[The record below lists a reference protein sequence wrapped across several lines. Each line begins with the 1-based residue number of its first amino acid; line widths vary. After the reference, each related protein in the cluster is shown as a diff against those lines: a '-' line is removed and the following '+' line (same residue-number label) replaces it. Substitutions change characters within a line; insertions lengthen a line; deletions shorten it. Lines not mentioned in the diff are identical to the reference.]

1 MDNYLVNLTS
11 ILDDLGATIEVSDEF
26 PLESLQVGDET
37 FVPQSP
43 ATFNIWLT
51 HTGTSV
57 VSGGRVV
64 ADVLATCSRCLCEF
78 PLRIEGEVDGFYVE
92 PGKEDGIPEDQDY
105 EMVSAEGV
113 VDILPS
119 LMVALV
125 LEAPF
130 APIHDEEC
138 AGLCATV
145 RSRPQRRTVRLCR
158 GSVRG
163 SSLRRARRAWW
174 RPMRG
179 TRRRKAPPWTPR
191 SGCSRSSADSPTHR

>member
-11 ILDDLGATIEVSDEF
+11 ILDDLGATIEVADEF
-26 PLESLQVGDET
+26 PLESLVVGDET
-37 FVPQSP
+37 FVPQAP
-43 ATFNIWLT
+43 ASFNIWLT

-64 ADVLATCSRCLCEF
+64 ADVMGTCSRCLCEF

-92 PGKEDGIPEDQDY
+92 PGKEVGIPEDQEY
-105 EMVSAEGV
+105 EMVSPEGV

-119 LMVALV
+119 LLVALV

-138 AGLCATV
+138 AGLC
-145 RSRPQRRTVRLCR
+145 
-158 GSVRG
+158 
-163 SSLRRARRAWW
+163 
-174 RPMRG
+174 
-179 TRRRKAPPWTPR
+179 TRCGADLNAGAC
-191 SGCSRSSADSPTHR
+191 GCADAVSDEHPFAALGALLEFEDTDGAGDAEG

>member
-1 MDNYLVNLTS
+1 MDTYLVNLTS

-26 PLESLQVGDET
+26 PLESLVVGDET
-37 FVPQSP
+37 FVLQSP
-43 ATFNIWLT
+43 ATFSIWLT

-57 VSGGRVV
+57 VSGGSVV

-105 EMVSAEGV
+105 EMISVEGV
-113 VDILPS
+113 VDIMPS

-138 AGLCATV
+138 AGLCATCGAD
-145 RSRPQRRTVRLCR
+145 LN
-158 GSVRG
+158 
-163 SSLRRARRAWW
+163 
-174 RPMRG
+174 
-179 TRRRKAPPWTPR
+179 
-191 SGCSRSSADSPTHR
+191 SGPCACADGPSEDHPFAALGALLETDAGDEEA

>member
-11 ILDDLGATIEVSDEF
+11 ILDDLGATVEVSDEF
-26 PLESLQVGDET
+26 PLESLVVGDET
-37 FVPQSP
+37 FVLQAP
-43 ATFNIWLT
+43 ATFSIWLT

-57 VSGGRVV
+57 VSGGSVV

-105 EMVSAEGV
+105 EMVSVEGV
-113 VDILPS
+113 VDVMPS

-138 AGLCATV
+138 AGLCATCGADLN
-145 RSRPQRRTVRLCR
+145 SGPCDCAE
-158 GSVRG
+158 GSEDDHPFAALG
-163 SSLRRARRAWW
+163 ALLETDEGDQEA
-174 RPMRG
+174 
-179 TRRRKAPPWTPR
+179 
-191 SGCSRSSADSPTHR
+191 

>member
-26 PLESLQVGDET
+26 PLETLVVGDET
-37 FVPQSP
+37 FVLQAP
-43 ATFNIWLT
+43 ATFSIWLT

-105 EMVSAEGV
+105 EMVSVEGV
-113 VDILPS
+113 VDIMPS
-119 LMVALV
+119 LLGALV

-138 AGLCATV
+138 AGLCVTCGADLN
-145 RSRPQRRTVRLCR
+145 S
-158 GSVRG
+158 GSCACAEGPSVEHPFAALG
-163 SSLRRARRAWW
+163 ALLETDE
-174 RPMRG
+174 G
-179 TRRRKAPPWTPR
+179 
-191 SGCSRSSADSPTHR
+191 DQ

>member
-11 ILDDLGATIEVSDEF
+11 ILDDLGATVEVSDEF
-26 PLESLQVGDET
+26 PLESLAVGDET
-37 FVPQSP
+37 FVLQAP
-43 ATFNIWLT
+43 ATFSIWLT

-57 VSGGRVV
+57 VSGGSVV

-105 EMVSAEGV
+105 EMVSVEGV
-113 VDILPS
+113 VDVMPS

-138 AGLCATV
+138 AGLCATCGADLN
-145 RSRPQRRTVRLCR
+145 SGPCGCAE
-158 GSVRG
+158 GSEDDHPFAALG
-163 SSLRRARRAWW
+163 ALLETDEGDQEA
-174 RPMRG
+174 
-179 TRRRKAPPWTPR
+179 
-191 SGCSRSSADSPTHR
+191 

>member
-1 MDNYLVNLTS
+1 MEHYPVNLTS

-26 PLESLQVGDET
+26 ALESLVVGDET
-37 FVPQSP
+37 FVLQSP
-43 ATFNIWLT
+43 ATFSIWLT

-64 ADVLATCSRCLCEF
+64 AEVLATCSRCLCEF

-105 EMVSAEGV
+105 EMVSMEGI

-138 AGLCATV
+138 AGLCVTCGTDLNAGPCGCAEGP
-145 RSRPQRRTVRLCR
+145 SDEHPFA
-158 GSVRG
+158 
-163 SSLRRARRAWW
+163 SLGALLETGEVDTDA
-174 RPMRG
+174 
-179 TRRRKAPPWTPR
+179 
-191 SGCSRSSADSPTHR
+191 